1 MCDIRPNKNNGVFQ
15 VTRPTEKFY
24 VEIAD
29 RKVFIT
35 NLPKYFGVSGL
46 SFVIFHCFNAFNP

>member
-1 MCDIRPNKNNGVFQ
+1 MIRPNENNGVFP